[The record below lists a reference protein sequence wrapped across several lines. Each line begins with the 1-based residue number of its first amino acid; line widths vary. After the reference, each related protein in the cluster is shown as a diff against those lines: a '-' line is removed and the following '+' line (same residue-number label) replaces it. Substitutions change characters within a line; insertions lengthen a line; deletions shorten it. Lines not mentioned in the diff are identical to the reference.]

1 MAEMMTKC
9 KEANVNAS
17 PAKVFLDY
25 WIPNCSSI
33 YIRLVKLYKWKKVR
47 RLLPRVKVRRKSTH
61 LVRWNWQLLFGMAV
75 KEHQKNF
82 AFPREMKKKIQVVT
96 KIFIEFSDID
106 PACYMKLNSQF
117 LFHLIK
123 KLSCPQTS
131 SVPVKAVGGDDS
143 KHLQSVTTST
153 LPQSLSCLLAIIILF
168 QKPPLYFQPTGFS
181 KQA

>member
-47 RLLPRVKVRRKSTH
+47 RLLPRVLVRRKSTH

-82 AFPREMKKKIQVVT
+82 AFPREMKKKNPGSYKNLYWVLWHRPCLLYEV
-96 KIFIEFSDID
+96 KF
-106 PACYMKLNSQF
+106 PV
-117 LFHLIK
+117 
-123 KLSCPQTS
+123 
-131 SVPVKAVGGDDS
+131 SVPSHQKTFMSPDKFSSSKSSRRRRFQAFAVCY
-143 KHLQSVTTST
+143 H
-153 LPQSLSCLLAIIILF
+153 
-168 QKPPLYFQPTGFS
+168 
-181 KQA
+181 